1 MGLFLNP
8 DDQQLRD
15 DRCQPF
21 YVDKSL
27 IISEMNKIVRQKS
40 DKFICVSRPR
50 RFGKTMAAN
59 MIAAYYT
66 KGVDSHDAFKGLKIE
81 SDPSFEEHINK
92 YNVLKID
99 CGEIYY
105 KKVSGK
111 TFVETLNR
119 LVISEFREEFPDL
132 IFSEDCSIS
141 EAIGVIYKSKKEQ
154 FVIILDEY
162 DVIIREKNKEEIG
175 SYLSFLNGLFK
186 GASITSAIALAYITG
201 ILPIVRD
208 VVQSKLN
215 NFTEY
220 TMIEAYSLSPFIGFT
235 KDEVRVLSERNG
247 MDMAELERWYD
258 GYCVDG
264 VELYSP
270 KSVIEAVSEG
280 QCGDYWT
287 ATGSYDAIR
296 NYIEYNF
303 EGIET
308 DVTRMMAGEPVV
320 VNVTSYQNT
329 LENFNSKDDVF
340 TYLIHLGYLAY
351 DGETNT
357 CRIPNNEIRKQ
368 WITVINYSKKFKR
381 QAEAMEAS
389 KALLDA
395 TIKMDSDAVATA
407 LDRSHELVTSNLSYN
422 NEQSL
427 QSAIIFAYYYA
438 SSDYTIIKEM
448 DTGKGYADVVMIPL
462 TPEKPALVIELK
474 KDQSE
479 GKAINQIKEKH
490 YFSGLEFYK
499 GNTLLVGIN
508 YDSKTKEHKCV
519 IERA

>member
-66 KGVDSHDAFKGLKIE
+66 KGADSHDAFKGLKIE

-99 CGEIYY
+99 CGGIYY

-111 TFVETLNR
+111 NFVETLNR

-141 EAIGVIYKSKKEQ
+141 EAIGVVYKSKKEQ

-235 KDEVRVLSERNG
+235 KNEVRALSKRNG
-247 MDMAELERWYD
+247 MDMTELERWYD

-270 KSVIEAVSEG
+270 KS
-280 QCGDYWT
+280 
-287 ATGSYDAIR
+287 
-296 NYIEYNF
+296 
-303 EGIET
+303 
-308 DVTRMMAGEPVV
+308 
-320 VNVTSYQNT
+320 
-329 LENFNSKDDVF
+329 
-340 TYLIHLGYLAY
+340 
-351 DGETNT
+351 
-357 CRIPNNEIRKQ
+357 
-368 WITVINYSKKFKR
+368 
-381 QAEAMEAS
+381 
-389 KALLDA
+389 
-395 TIKMDSDAVATA
+395 
-407 LDRSHELVTSNLSYN
+407 
-422 NEQSL
+422 
-427 QSAIIFAYYYA
+427 
-438 SSDYTIIKEM
+438 
-448 DTGKGYADVVMIPL
+448 
-462 TPEKPALVIELK
+462 
-474 KDQSE
+474 
-479 GKAINQIKEKH
+479 
-490 YFSGLEFYK
+490 
-499 GNTLLVGIN
+499 
-508 YDSKTKEHKCV
+508 
-519 IERA
+519 

>member
-66 KGVDSHDAFKGLKIE
+66 KGADSHDAFKGLKIE
-81 SDPSFEEHINK
+81 SDPSFEGHINK

-99 CGEIYY
+99 CGGIYY

-111 TFVETLNR
+111 NFVETLNR

-141 EAIGVIYKSKKEQ
+141 EAIGVVYKSKKEQ

-162 DVIIREKNKEEIG
+162 DVIIREKSNEEIG
-175 SYLSFLNGLFK
+175 PYLSLLNGLFK
-186 GASITSAIALAYITG
+186 GSSISSAIALSYITG

-235 KDEVRVLSERNG
+235 KDEVRILAEKNG
-247 MDMAELERWYD
+247 MEMSELERWYD

-270 KSVIEAVSEG
+270 KSVIETLKKKK
-280 QCGDYWT
+280 CGDYWT
-287 ATGSYDAIR
+287 ATDSYDAIR

-303 EGIET
+303 DGIET
-308 DVTRMMAGEPVV
+308 DVTRMMAGEPVEV
-320 VNVTSYQNT
+320 DVTSYQNT

-351 DGETNT
+351 DSKMKT

-381 QAEAMEAS
+381 QAEAIEAS

-395 TIKMDSDAVATA
+395 TINMDSDAVAKA

-427 QSAIIFAYYYA
+427 QSAIIIAYYYA

-448 DTGKGYADVVMIPL
+448 DAGKGYADVVMIPR
-462 TPEKPALVIELK
+462 TPGNPALVIELK
-474 KDQSE
+474 KDQNE

-490 YFSGLEFYK
+490 YFSGLELYR

-508 YDSKTKEHKCV
+508 YDS
-519 IERA
+519 

>member
-1 MGLFLNP
+1 MGMFLNP

-27 IISEMNKIVRQKS
+27 IIREMNNIVRQKS

-66 KGVDSHDAFKGLKIE
+66 KGADSHDAFKGLNIE
-81 SDPSFEEHINK
+81 SDPSFEEYINK

-99 CGEIYY
+99 CGGIYY

-119 LVISEFREEFPDL
+119 LVISEFIEEFPDL

-141 EAIGVIYKSKKEQ
+141 EAIGVVYKSKKEQ

-162 DVIIREKNKEEIG
+162 DVIIREKNNEEIG
-175 SYLSFLNGLFK
+175 PYLSLLNGLFK
-186 GASITSAIALAYITG
+186 DSTITSAIALAYITG

-215 NFTEY
+215 NFKEY
-220 TMIEAYSLSPFIGFT
+220 TMLRARRLAPFIGFT
-235 KDEVRVLSERNG
+235 KEEVRVLAEKNG

-270 KSVIEAVSEG
+270 KSVIEALKRKK
-280 QCGDYWT
+280 CGSYWT
-287 ATGSYDAIR
+287 TTGSYDAIR

-308 DVTRMMAGEPVV
+308 DVTRMMAGESVEV
-320 VNVTSYQNT
+320 DVTSYQNT

-368 WITVINYSKKFKR
+368 WVTVINYSKKFKR

-395 TIKMDSDAVATA
+395 TIKMDSDAVAKA

-462 TPEKPALVIELK
+462 SPSKPALVIELK
-474 KDQSE
+474 KDQND
-479 GKAINQIKEKH
+479 GKAIRQIREKH
-490 YFSGLEFYK
+490 YFSGLELYK

-519 IERA
+519 IEKA

>member
-1 MGLFLNP
+1 MGMFLNP

-27 IISEMNKIVRQKS
+27 IIREMNNIVRQKS

-66 KGVDSHDAFKGLKIE
+66 KGADSHDAFKGLNIE
-81 SDPSFEEHINK
+81 SDPSFEEYINK

-105 KKVSGK
+105 SKNNGRS
-111 TFVETLNR
+111 FVEEITGF
-119 LVISEFREEFPDL
+119 VIPEFRKQFPDL
-132 IFSEDCSIS
+132 VFPDTCNIAQ
-141 EAIGVIYKSKKEQ
+141 AIRTVYEEKKEQ

-201 ILPIVRD
+201 ILPIVRY

-235 KDEVRVLSERNG
+235 KDEVRALSERNG
-247 MDMAELERWYD
+247 MDMTELERWYD

-270 KSVIEAVSEG
+270 KSVIEALKKKK
-280 QCGDYWT
+280 CGDYWT

-308 DVTRMMAGEPVV
+308 DVTRMMAGEAVEV
-320 VNVTSYQNT
+320 DVTSYQNT
-329 LENFNSKDDVF
+329 LENFNSKNDVF

-368 WITVINYSKKFKR
+368 WVTVINCSKKFKR

-395 TIKMDSDAVATA
+395 TINMDSEAVAKA

-448 DTGKGYADVVMIPL
+448 DTGKGYADVVMIPR
-462 TPEKPALVIELK
+462 TPKNPALVIELK
-474 KDQSE
+474 KDQND
-479 GKAINQIKEKH
+479 GKAIRQIREKH
-490 YFSGLEFYK
+490 YFSGLELYK
-499 GNTLLVGIN
+499 GNILLVGIN

-519 IERA
+519 IEKA

>member
-1 MGLFLNP
+1 MGMFLNP
-8 DDQQLRD
+8 DDIQLRD
-15 DRCQPF
+15 DRCNPF
-21 YVDKSL
+21 YVDKSF
-27 IISEMNKIVRQKS
+27 IIREMNNIVRQKS

-66 KGVDSHDAFKGLKIE
+66 KGADSHDAFKGLNIE
-81 SDPSFEEHINK
+81 SDPSYEEYINK

-99 CGEIYY
+99 CGGIY
-105 KKVSGK
+105 SRSLGNLN
-111 TFVETLNR
+111 TVETINS
-119 LVISEFREEFPDL
+119 LVVPEFRKQFLDLFFPEWCDVAT
-132 IFSEDCSIS
+132 
-141 EAIGVIYKSKKEQ
+141 AIQIVYESTREQ

-162 DVIIREKNKEEIG
+162 DTIIREKKDDELNP
-175 SYLSFLNGLFK
+175 YLTFLNGLFK
-186 GASITSAIALAYITG
+186 DSNISSAIALAYITG

-235 KDEVRVLSERNG
+235 KDEVRALSERNG
-247 MDMAELERWYD
+247 MDMTELERWYD

-270 KSVIEAVSEG
+270 KSVIEALKKKK
-280 QCGDYWT
+280 CGDYWT

-308 DVTRMMAGEPVV
+308 DVTRMMAGEAVEV
-320 VNVTSYQNT
+320 DVTSYQNT
-329 LENFNSKDDVF
+329 LENFNSKNDVF

-368 WITVINYSKKFKR
+368 WVTVINYSKKFKR

-395 TIKMDSDAVATA
+395 TINMDSEAVAKA

-448 DTGKGYADVVMIPL
+448 DTGKGYADVVMILLSPA
-462 TPEKPALVIELK
+462 KPALVIELK
-474 KDQSE
+474 KDQND
-479 GKAINQIKEKH
+479 GKAIRQIREKH
-490 YFSGLEFYK
+490 YFSGLELYK
-499 GNTLLVGIN
+499 GNILLVGIN

-519 IERA
+519 IERV

>member
-1 MGLFLNP
+1 MGMFLNP

-21 YVDKSL
+21 YVDKAL
-27 IISEMNKIVRQKS
+27 IIREMNNIVRQKS

-66 KGVDSHDAFKGLKIE
+66 KGADSHDAFKGLNIE
-81 SDPSFEEHINK
+81 SDPSYEEYINK

-105 KKVSGK
+105 SKNNGRS
-111 TFVETLNR
+111 FVEEITGF
-119 LVISEFREEFPDL
+119 VIPEFREQFLDLFFPEWCDVAT
-132 IFSEDCSIS
+132 
-141 EAIGVIYKSKKEQ
+141 AIQIVYESTREQ

-162 DVIIREKNKEEIG
+162 DTIIREKKDDELNP
-175 SYLSFLNGLFK
+175 YLTFLNGLFK
-186 GASITSAIALAYITG
+186 DSNISSAIALAYITG

-235 KDEVRVLSERNG
+235 KDEVRALSERNG
-247 MDMAELERWYD
+247 MDMTELERWYD

-270 KSVIEAVSEG
+270 KSVIEALKKKK
-280 QCGDYWT
+280 CGDYWT

-308 DVTRMMAGEPVV
+308 DVTRMMAGEAVEV
-320 VNVTSYQNT
+320 DVTSYQNT
-329 LENFNSKDDVF
+329 LENFNSKNDVF

-368 WITVINYSKKFKR
+368 WVTVINYSKKFKR

-395 TIKMDSDAVATA
+395 TINMDSDAVAKA

-422 NEQSL
+422 N
-427 QSAIIFAYYYA
+427 
-438 SSDYTIIKEM
+438 
-448 DTGKGYADVVMIPL
+448 
-462 TPEKPALVIELK
+462 
-474 KDQSE
+474 
-479 GKAINQIKEKH
+479 
-490 YFSGLEFYK
+490 
-499 GNTLLVGIN
+499 
-508 YDSKTKEHKCV
+508 
-519 IERA
+519 

>member
-1 MGLFLNP
+1 MGMFLNP
-8 DDQQLRD
+8 DDIQLRD
-15 DRCQPF
+15 DRCNPF
-21 YVDKSL
+21 YVDKSF
-27 IISEMNKIVRQKS
+27 IIREMNNIVRQKS

-66 KGVDSHDAFKGLKIE
+66 KGADSHDAFKGLNIE
-81 SDPSFEEHINK
+81 SDPSFEEYINK

-105 KKVSGK
+105 SKNNGRS
-111 TFVETLNR
+111 FVEEITGF
-119 LVISEFREEFPDL
+119 VIPEFRKQFPHLVFPDTCN
-132 IFSEDCSIS
+132 IAQ
-141 EAIGVIYKSKKEQ
+141 AIRTVYEEKKEQ

-235 KDEVRVLSERNG
+235 KDEVRALSERNG
-247 MDMAELERWYD
+247 MDMTELERWYD

-270 KSVIEAVSEG
+270 KSVIEALKKKK
-280 QCGDYWT
+280 CGDYWT

-308 DVTRMMAGEPVV
+308 DVTRMMAGEAVEV
-320 VNVTSYQNT
+320 DVTSYQNT
-329 LENFNSKDDVF
+329 LENFNSKNDVF

-389 KALLDA
+389 KTLLDA
-395 TIKMDSDAVATA
+395 TIKMDSDAVAKA

-427 QSAIIFAYYYA
+427 QSAITFAYYYA

-448 DTGKGYADVVMIPL
+448 DTEKGYADVVMIPR
-462 TPEKPALVIELK
+462 TPKNPALVIELK
-474 KDQSE
+474 KDQND
-479 GKAINQIKEKH
+479 GKAIRQIREKH
-490 YFSGLEFYK
+490 YFSGLELYK

-508 YDSKTKEHKCV
+508 YDSKTKEHKCI
-519 IERA
+519 IEKA

>member
-8 DDQQLRD
+8 DDVQLRD
-15 DRCQPF
+15 DRCNPF
-21 YVDKSL
+21 YIDKSL
-27 IISEMNKIVRQKS
+27 IISELNKLLETDDNNV
-40 DKFICVSRPR
+40 CVSRPR
-50 RFGKTMAAN
+50 RFGKTLAAN

-81 SDPSFEEHINK
+81 SDSSFEEYINK
-92 YNVLKID
+92 YNVLKLDAISF
-99 CGEIYY
+99 YY
-105 KKVSGK
+105 GRIKGQSSMEKLIS
-111 TFVETLNR
+111 
-119 LVISEFREEFPDL
+119 LVIPEFREQFTDLVFPDTCN
-132 IFSEDCSIS
+132 IAQ
-141 EAIGVIYKSKKEQ
+141 AIRTVYEEKKEQ
-154 FVIILDEY
+154 FVIIIDEY
-162 DVIIREKNKEEIG
+162 DVMVRENDREEMEP
-175 SYLSFLNGLFK
+175 YLNFLNGLFK
-186 GASITSAIALAYITG
+186 NSNLAPAIALSYVTG
-201 ILPIVRD
+201 ILPVIKCE
-208 VVQSKLN
+208 VQSKLN
-215 NFTEY
+215 NF
-220 TMIEAYSLSPFIGFT
+220 IERSMLDAGSFAPFMGFT
-235 KDEVRVLSERNG
+235 KDEVRILAEKNG

-270 KSVIEAVSEG
+270 KSVIEALKRKK
-280 QCGDYWT
+280 CGDYWT

-308 DVTRMMAGEPVV
+308 DVTRMMAGEAVEV
-320 VNVTSYQNT
+320 DVTSYQNT
-329 LENFNSKDDVF
+329 LENFNSKNDVF

-368 WITVINYSKKFKR
+368 WVTVINYSKKFKR

-395 TIKMDSDAVATA
+395 TINMDSDAVAKA

-462 TPEKPALVIELK
+462 SPAKPALVIELK

-490 YFSGLEFYK
+490 YFSGLELYK

-508 YDSKTKEHKCV
+508 YDSKTKEHKCI
-519 IERA
+519 IEKA

>member
-1 MGLFLNP
+1 M
-8 DDQQLRD
+8 
-15 DRCQPF
+15 
-21 YVDKSL
+21 
-27 IISEMNKIVRQKS
+27 
-40 DKFICVSRPR
+40 
-50 RFGKTMAAN
+50 
-59 MIAAYYT
+59 
-66 KGVDSHDAFKGLKIE
+66 
-81 SDPSFEEHINK
+81 
-92 YNVLKID
+92 
-99 CGEIYY
+99 
-105 KKVSGK
+105 
-111 TFVETLNR
+111 
-119 LVISEFREEFPDL
+119 
-132 IFSEDCSIS
+132 
-141 EAIGVIYKSKKEQ
+141 
-154 FVIILDEY
+154 
-162 DVIIREKNKEEIG
+162 
-175 SYLSFLNGLFK
+175 SFLNGLFK

-235 KDEVRVLSERNG
+235 KDEVRALSERNG
-247 MDMAELERWYD
+247 MDMTELERWYD

-270 KSVIEAVSEG
+270 KSVIEALKKKK
-280 QCGDYWT
+280 CGDYWT

-308 DVTRMMAGEPVV
+308 DVTRMMAGEAVEV
-320 VNVTSYQNT
+320 DVTSYQNT
-329 LENFNSKDDVF
+329 LENFNSKNDVF

-368 WITVINYSKKFKR
+368 WVTVINYSKKFKR

-395 TIKMDSDAVATA
+395 TIKMDSDAVAKA

-422 NEQSL
+422 NKQSL

-462 TPEKPALVIELK
+462 TPENPALVIELK
-474 KDQSE
+474 KDQND
-479 GKAINQIKEKH
+479 GKAIRQIKEKH
-490 YFSGLEFYK
+490 YFSGLELYK

-519 IERA
+519 IEKA

>member
-1 MGLFLNP
+1 MGVFLNP
-8 DDQQLRD
+8 DYSAFLKNKRKVD
-15 DRCQPF
+15 
-21 YVDKSL
+21 YVDKSM
-27 IISEMNKIVRQKS
+27 IICELNKLLETDDNYV
-40 DKFICVSRPR
+40 CVSRPR

-66 KGVDSHDAFKGLKIE
+66 KGVDSHDAFKGLNIE
-81 SDPSFEEHINK
+81 SDPSFEEYINK

-105 KKVSGK
+105 SKNNGRS
-111 TFVETLNR
+111 FVEEITGF
-119 LVISEFREEFPDL
+119 VIPELRKQFPDL
-132 IFSEDCSIS
+132 VFPDTCNIAQAIRIVY
-141 EAIGVIYKSKKEQ
+141 EAKKEQ

-162 DVIIREKNKEEIG
+162 DVIIREKNNEEIG
-175 SYLSFLNGLFK
+175 PYLSLLNGLFK

-270 KSVIEAVSEG
+270 KSVIEALKRKK
-280 QCGDYWT
+280 CGSYWT
-287 ATGSYDAIR
+287 TTGSYDAIR

-389 KALLDA
+389 KTLLDA

-462 TPEKPALVIELK
+462 SPAKPALVIELK
-474 KDQSE
+474 KDQND
-479 GKAINQIKEKH
+479 GKAIRQIREKH
-490 YFSGLEFYK
+490 YFSGLELYK

-508 YDSKTKEHKCV
+508 YDSKTKEHKCI
-519 IERA
+519 IEKA

>member
-1 MGLFLNP
+1 MGMFLNP

-15 DRCQPF
+15 GRCQPF

-27 IISEMNKIVRQKS
+27 IISEMNNIIRQKS
-40 DKFICVSRPR
+40 DKFICVSRPC

-66 KGVDSHDAFKGLKIE
+66 KGADSHDAFKGLNIA
-81 SDPSFEEHINK
+81 SDPFFEEYINK

-99 CGEIYY
+99 CGEIYSRNIIGMNTAE
-105 KKVSGK
+105 KIR
-111 TFVETLNR
+111 TL
-119 LVISEFREEFPDL
+119 VVPEFRKEYPDL
-132 IFSEDCSIS
+132 FFPEWCDVAT
-141 EAIGVIYKSKKEQ
+141 AIQIVYESTRDQ

-162 DVIIREKNKEEIG
+162 DTIIREKGDDELNP
-175 SYLSFLNGLFK
+175 YLTFLNGLFK
-186 GASITSAIALAYITG
+186 GSSISSAIALSYITG

-235 KDEVRVLSERNG
+235 KDEVRILAEKNG

-270 KSVIEAVSEG
+270 KSVIEALKKKK
-280 QCGDYWT
+280 CGDYWT

-303 EGIET
+303 DGIET
-308 DVTRMMAGEPVV
+308 DVTRMMAGEPVEV
-320 VNVTSYQNT
+320 DVTSYQNT

-368 WITVINYSKKFKR
+368 WTTVINYSKKFKR

-395 TIKMDSDAVATA
+395 TINMDSDAVAKA

-448 DTGKGYADVVMIPL
+448 DAGKGYADVVMIPC
-462 TPEKPALVIELK
+462 TPENPALVIELK
-474 KDQSE
+474 KDKNE

-490 YFSGLEFYK
+490 YFSGLELYR